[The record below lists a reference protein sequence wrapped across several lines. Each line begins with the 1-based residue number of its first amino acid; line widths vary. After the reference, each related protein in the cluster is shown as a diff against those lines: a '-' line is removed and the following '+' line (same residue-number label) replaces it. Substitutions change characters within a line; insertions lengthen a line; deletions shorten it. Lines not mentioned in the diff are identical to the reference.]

1 MNNGM
6 NNGMNTGMQTNKS
19 EYHKDTLAS
28 ELRKSCLSKLIML
41 VAVILLLLLAAKM
54 TIPSDEQMMYGTLD
68 GVCQCIQK
76 SHGVSGDK
84 SDDIVRNTIASVSH
98 ETDTLKKDTI
108 LADFKKFN
116 RIEIYHHTFF
126 STAYIISNF
135 NSRGARAAIGLFGM
149 VIPTVNFNDFVL
161 RNGPIRKEYNQRII
175 RQTITSDTYLG
186 DNPDLG
192 NTYNTFE
199 GGGSPD

>member
-1 MNNGM
+1 MNNGI
-6 NNGMNTGMQTNKS
+6 QTNKS
-19 EYHKDTLAS
+19 EYHKETLAA
-28 ELRKSCLSKLIML
+28 EIKKSCLAKVIML
-41 VAVILLLLLAAKM
+41 VAVMLLLMLSAKL

-68 GVCQCIQK
+68 GVCQCIQD
-76 SHGVSGDK
+76 SHGVPGDK
-84 SDDIVRNTIASVSH
+84 SDDIVRNGIATVSH
-98 ETDTLKKDTI
+98 ETDSAKKDTI

-116 RIEIYHHTFF
+116 RVEIYHHTFF

-135 NSRGARAAIGLFGM
+135 NSRGARAAVGIFGL

-161 RNGPIRKEYNQRII
+161 RIGPIRKEYNQRII
-175 RQTITSDTYLG
+175 KQTITSDTYMG

-199 GGGSPD
+199 GGGSID

>member
-1 MNNGM
+1 MNNGI
-6 NNGMNTGMQTNKS
+6 QTNKS
-19 EYHKDTLAS
+19 EYHKETLAA
-28 ELRKSCLSKLIML
+28 EIKKSCLAKVIML
-41 VAVILLLLLAAKM
+41 VAVILLFMLAAKL

-68 GVCQCIQK
+68 GVCQCIQD
-76 SHGVSGDK
+76 SHGVPGDK
-84 SDDIVRNTIASVSH
+84 SDDIVRNGIATVSH
-98 ETDTLKKDTI
+98 ETDSAKKDTI

-116 RIEIYHHTFF
+116 RVEIYHHTFF

-135 NSRGARAAIGLFGM
+135 NSRGARAAVGIFGL

-175 RQTITSDTYLG
+175 KQTITSDTYMG

-199 GGGSPD
+199 GGGSID

>member
-1 MNNGM
+1 MNNGI
-6 NNGMNTGMQTNKS
+6 QTTKS
-19 EYHKDTLAS
+19 EYHKETLAA
-28 ELRKSCLSKLIML
+28 EIKKSCLAKVIML
-41 VAVILLLLLAAKM
+41 VAVMLLLMLSAKL

-68 GVCQCIQK
+68 GVCQCIQD
-76 SHGVSGDK
+76 SHGVPGDK
-84 SDDIVRNTIASVSH
+84 SDDIVRNGIATVSH
-98 ETDTLKKDTI
+98 ETDSAKKDTI

-116 RIEIYHHTFF
+116 RVEIYHHTFF

-135 NSRGARAAIGLFGM
+135 NSRGARAAVGIFGL

-175 RQTITSDTYLG
+175 KQTITSDTYMG

-199 GGGSPD
+199 GGGSID

>member
-1 MNNGM
+1 MNNGI
-6 NNGMNTGMQTNKS
+6 QTNKS
-19 EYHKDTLAS
+19 EYHKETLAA
-28 ELRKSCLSKLIML
+28 EIKKSCLAKVIML
-41 VAVILLLLLAAKM
+41 VAVMLLLMLSAKL

-68 GVCQCIQK
+68 GVCQCIQD
-76 SHGVSGDK
+76 SHGVPGDK
-84 SDDIVRNTIASVSH
+84 SDDIVRNGIATMSH
-98 ETDTLKKDTI
+98 ETDSAKKDTI

-116 RIEIYHHTFF
+116 RVEIYHHTFF

-135 NSRGARAAIGLFGM
+135 NSRGARAAVGIFGL

-175 RQTITSDTYLG
+175 KQTITSDTYMG

-199 GGGSPD
+199 GGGSID

>member
-1 MNNGM
+1 MNNGI
-6 NNGMNTGMQTNKS
+6 QTNKS
-19 EYHKDTLAS
+19 EYHKETLAA
-28 ELRKSCLSKLIML
+28 EIKKSCLAKVIML
-41 VAVILLLLLAAKM
+41 VAVMLLLMLSAKL

-68 GVCQCIQK
+68 GVCQCIQD
-76 SHGVSGDK
+76 SHGVPGDK
-84 SDDIVRNTIASVSH
+84 SDDIVRNGIATVSH
-98 ETDTLKKDTI
+98 ETDSAKKDTI

-116 RIEIYHHTFF
+116 RVEIYHHTFF

-135 NSRGARAAIGLFGM
+135 NSRGARAAVGIFGL

-175 RQTITSDTYLG
+175 KQTNTSDTYMG

-199 GGGSPD
+199 GGGSID

>member
-1 MNNGM
+1 MNNGI
-6 NNGMNTGMQTNKS
+6 QTNKS
-19 EYHKDTLAS
+19 EYHKETLAA
-28 ELRKSCLSKLIML
+28 EIKKSCLAKVIML
-41 VAVILLLLLAAKM
+41 VAVMLLLMLSAKL

-68 GVCQCIQK
+68 GVCQCIQD
-76 SHGVSGDK
+76 SHGVPGDK
-84 SDDIVRNTIASVSH
+84 SDDIVRNGIATVSH
-98 ETDTLKKDTI
+98 ETDSAKKDTI

-116 RIEIYHHTFF
+116 RVEIYHHTFF

-135 NSRGARAAIGLFGM
+135 NSRGARAAVGIFGL

-175 RQTITSDTYLG
+175 KQTITSDTYMG

-199 GGGSPD
+199 GGGSID

>member
-1 MNNGM
+1 MNNGI
-6 NNGMNTGMQTNKS
+6 QTNKS
-19 EYHKDTLAS
+19 EYHKETLAA
-28 ELRKSCLSKLIML
+28 EIKKSCLAKVIML
-41 VAVILLLLLAAKM
+41 VAVMLLLMLSAKM

-68 GVCQCIQK
+68 GVCQCIQD
-76 SHGVSGDK
+76 SHGVPGDK
-84 SDDIVRNTIASVSH
+84 SDDIVRNGIATVSH
-98 ETDTLKKDTI
+98 ETDSAKKDTI

-116 RIEIYHHTFF
+116 RVEIYHHTFF

-135 NSRGARAAIGLFGM
+135 NSRGARAAVGIFGL

-175 RQTITSDTYLG
+175 KQTITSDTYMG

-199 GGGSPD
+199 GGGSID

>member
-1 MNNGM
+1 MNNE
-6 NNGMNTGMQTNKS
+6 MQTNKS
-19 EYHKDTLAS
+19 EYKKETLAS
-28 ELRKSCLSKLIML
+28 EFMRSCLGRMIML
-41 VAVILLLLLAAKM
+41 GAVILLLLLAAKL
-54 TIPSDEQMMYGTLD
+54 TVPSDESMMYGTLD
-68 GVCQCIQK
+68 GVCQCIEE
-76 SHGVSGDK
+76 SHGVPGDK
-84 SDDIVRNTIASVSH
+84 SDDIVRNVIATVSH
-98 ETDTLKKDTI
+98 ETDSLKKDTI

-135 NSRGARAAIGLFGM
+135 NSRGARAAIGIYGL

-175 RQTITSDTYLG
+175 RQTITSDTYMG

>member
-1 MNNGM
+1 MNNGI
-6 NNGMNTGMQTNKS
+6 QTNKS
-19 EYHKDTLAS
+19 EYHKETLAA
-28 ELRKSCLSKLIML
+28 EIKKSCLAKVIML
-41 VAVILLLLLAAKM
+41 VAVMLLLMLSAKL

-68 GVCQCIQK
+68 GVCQCIQD
-76 SHGVSGDK
+76 SHGVPDDK
-84 SDDIVRNTIASVSH
+84 SDDIVRNGIATVSH
-98 ETDTLKKDTI
+98 ETDSAKKDTI

-116 RIEIYHHTFF
+116 RVEIYHHTFF

-135 NSRGARAAIGLFGM
+135 NSRGARAAVGIFGL

-175 RQTITSDTYLG
+175 KQTITSDTYMG

-199 GGGSPD
+199 GGGSID

>member
-1 MNNGM
+1 M

-28 ELRKSCLSKLIML
+28 ELRNSCFSKLIML

-54 TIPSDEQMMYGTLD
+54 TVPSDDQMMYGTLD
-68 GVCQCIQK
+68 CVCQCIQK
-76 SHGVSGDK
+76 SHGVPGDK

>member
-1 MNNGM
+1 MNNGI
-6 NNGMNTGMQTNKS
+6 QTNKS
-19 EYHKDTLAS
+19 EYHKETLAA
-28 ELRKSCLSKLIML
+28 EIKKSCLAKVIML
-41 VAVILLLLLAAKM
+41 VAVMLLLMLSAKL
-54 TIPSDEQMMYGTLD
+54 TIPSDEQMIYGTLD
-68 GVCQCIQK
+68 GVCQCIQD
-76 SHGVSGDK
+76 SHGVPGDK
-84 SDDIVRNTIASVSH
+84 SDDIVRNGIATVSH
-98 ETDTLKKDTI
+98 ETDSAKKDTI

-116 RIEIYHHTFF
+116 RVEIYHHTFF

-135 NSRGARAAIGLFGM
+135 NSRGARAAVGIFGL

-175 RQTITSDTYLG
+175 KQTITSDTYMG

-199 GGGSPD
+199 GGGSID

>member
-1 MNNGM
+1 MNNGI
-6 NNGMNTGMQTNKS
+6 QTNKS
-19 EYHKDTLAS
+19 EYHKETLAA
-28 ELRKSCLSKLIML
+28 EIKKSCLAKVIML
-41 VAVILLLLLAAKM
+41 VAVMLLLMLSAKL

-68 GVCQCIQK
+68 GVCQCIQD
-76 SHGVSGDK
+76 SHGVPGDK
-84 SDDIVRNTIASVSH
+84 SDDIVRNGIATVSH
-98 ETDTLKKDTI
+98 ETDSAKKDTI

-116 RIEIYHHTFF
+116 RVEIYHHTFF

-135 NSRGARAAIGLFGM
+135 NSRGARAAVGIFGL

-175 RQTITSDTYLG
+175 KQTITSPTYMG

-199 GGGSPD
+199 GGGSID

>member
-1 MNNGM
+1 MNN
-6 NNGMNTGMQTNKS
+6 GMQTNKS

-28 ELRKSCLSKLIML
+28 ELRKICLSKLIML

-54 TIPSDEQMMYGTLD
+54 TIPSDDQMMYGTLD

-76 SHGVSGDK
+76 SHGVPGDK

>member
-1 MNNGM
+1 MNNGI
-6 NNGMNTGMQTNKS
+6 QTNKS
-19 EYHKDTLAS
+19 EYHKETLAA
-28 ELRKSCLSKLIML
+28 EIKKSCLAKVIML
-41 VAVILLLLLAAKM
+41 VAVMLLLMLSAKL

-68 GVCQCIQK
+68 GVCQCIQD
-76 SHGVSGDK
+76 SHGVPGDK
-84 SDDIVRNTIASVSH
+84 SDDIVRNGIATVSH
-98 ETDTLKKDTI
+98 ETDSAKKDTI
-108 LADFKKFN
+108 LADFKEFN
-116 RIEIYHHTFF
+116 HVEIYHHTFF

-135 NSRGARAAIGLFGM
+135 NSRGARAAVGIFGL

-175 RQTITSDTYLG
+175 KQTITSDTYMG

-199 GGGSPD
+199 GGGSID

>member
-1 MNNGM
+1 MNNGI
-6 NNGMNTGMQTNKS
+6 QTNKS
-19 EYHKDTLAS
+19 EYHKETLAA
-28 ELRKSCLSKLIML
+28 EIKKSCLAKVIML
-41 VAVILLLLLAAKM
+41 VAVILLFMLAAKL

-68 GVCQCIQK
+68 GVCQCIQD
-76 SHGVSGDK
+76 SHGVPGDK
-84 SDDIVRNTIASVSH
+84 SDDIVRNGIATVSH
-98 ETDTLKKDTI
+98 ETDSAKKDTI

-116 RIEIYHHTFF
+116 RVEIYHHTFF

-135 NSRGARAAIGLFGM
+135 NSRGARAAVGIFGL

-175 RQTITSDTYLG
+175 KQTITSDTYMG

>member
-1 MNNGM
+1 MNNGI
-6 NNGMNTGMQTNKS
+6 QTNKS
-19 EYHKDTLAS
+19 EYHKETLAA
-28 ELRKSCLSKLIML
+28 EIKKSCLAKVIML
-41 VAVILLLLLAAKM
+41 VAVMLLLMLSAKL

-68 GVCQCIQK
+68 GVCQCIQD
-76 SHGVSGDK
+76 SHGVPGDK
-84 SDDIVRNTIASVSH
+84 SDDIVRNGIATVSH
-98 ETDTLKKDTI
+98 ETDSVKKDTI
-108 LADFKKFN
+108 LADFNKFN

-135 NSRGARAAIGLFGM
+135 NSRGARAAIGVFGL

-175 RQTITSDTYLG
+175 KQTITSDTYMG

-192 NTYNTFE
+192 NSYNTFE

>member
-1 MNNGM
+1 MNNGI
-6 NNGMNTGMQTNKS
+6 QTNKS
-19 EYHKDTLAS
+19 EYHKETLAA
-28 ELRKSCLSKLIML
+28 EIKKSCLAKVIML
-41 VAVILLLLLAAKM
+41 VAVMLLLMLSAKL
-54 TIPSDEQMMYGTLD
+54 TISSDEQMMYGTLD
-68 GVCQCIQK
+68 GVCQCIQD
-76 SHGVSGDK
+76 SHGVPGDK
-84 SDDIVRNTIASVSH
+84 SDDIVRNGIATVSH
-98 ETDTLKKDTI
+98 ETDSAKKDTI

-116 RIEIYHHTFF
+116 RVEIYHHTFF

-135 NSRGARAAIGLFGM
+135 NSRGARAAVGIFGL

-175 RQTITSDTYLG
+175 KQTITSDTYMG

-199 GGGSPD
+199 GGGSID

>member
-1 MNNGM
+1 MNNGI
-6 NNGMNTGMQTNKS
+6 QTNKS
-19 EYHKDTLAS
+19 EYHKETLAA
-28 ELRKSCLSKLIML
+28 EIKKSCLAKVIML
-41 VAVILLLLLAAKM
+41 VAVMLLLMLSAKL

-68 GVCQCIQK
+68 GVCQCIQD
-76 SHGVSGDK
+76 SHGVPGDK
-84 SDDIVRNTIASVSH
+84 SDDIVRNGIATVSH
-98 ETDTLKKDTI
+98 ETDSAKKDTI

-116 RIEIYHHTFF
+116 RVEIYHHTFF

-135 NSRGARAAIGLFGM
+135 NSRGARAAVGIFGL

-175 RQTITSDTYLG
+175 KQTITSDTYMG

-199 GGGSPD
+199 GGGSRE

>member
-1 MNNGM
+1 MNNGI
-6 NNGMNTGMQTNKS
+6 QTNKS
-19 EYHKDTLAS
+19 EYHKETLAA
-28 ELRKSCLSKLIML
+28 EIKKSCLAKVIML
-41 VAVILLLLLAAKM
+41 VAVMLLLMLSAKL

-68 GVCQCIQK
+68 GVCQCIQD
-76 SHGVSGDK
+76 SHGVPGDK
-84 SDDIVRNTIASVSH
+84 SDDIVRNGIATVSH
-98 ETDTLKKDTI
+98 ETDSAKKDTI

-116 RIEIYHHTFF
+116 RVEIYHHTFF

-135 NSRGARAAIGLFGM
+135 NSRGARAAVGIFGL

-175 RQTITSDTYLG
+175 MQTITSDTYMG

-199 GGGSPD
+199 GGGSID

>member
-1 MNNGM
+1 MNNGI
-6 NNGMNTGMQTNKS
+6 QTNKS
-19 EYHKDTLAS
+19 EYHKETLAA
-28 ELRKSCLSKLIML
+28 EIKKSCLAKVIML
-41 VAVILLLLLAAKM
+41 VAVILLFMLAAKL

-68 GVCQCIQK
+68 GVCQCIQD
-76 SHGVSGDK
+76 SHGVPGDK
-84 SDDIVRNTIASVSH
+84 SDDIVRNGIATVSH
-98 ETDTLKKDTI
+98 ETDSAKKDTI

-116 RIEIYHHTFF
+116 RVEIYHHTFF

-135 NSRGARAAIGLFGM
+135 NSRGARAAVGVFGL

-175 RQTITSDTYLG
+175 KQTITSDTYMG

-199 GGGSPD
+199 GGGSKD

>member
-1 MNNGM
+1 MNNGI
-6 NNGMNTGMQTNKS
+6 QTNKS
-19 EYHKDTLAS
+19 EYHKETLAA
-28 ELRKSCLSKLIML
+28 EIKKSCLAKVIML
-41 VAVILLLLLAAKM
+41 MAVMLLLMLSAKL

-68 GVCQCIQK
+68 GVCQCIQD
-76 SHGVSGDK
+76 SHGVPGDK
-84 SDDIVRNTIASVSH
+84 SDDIVRNGIATVSH
-98 ETDTLKKDTI
+98 ETDSAKKDTI

-116 RIEIYHHTFF
+116 RVEIYHHTFF

-135 NSRGARAAIGLFGM
+135 NSRGARAAVGIFGL

-175 RQTITSDTYLG
+175 KQTITSDTYMG

-199 GGGSPD
+199 GGGSRD

>member
-1 MNNGM
+1 MNNGI
-6 NNGMNTGMQTNKS
+6 QTNKS
-19 EYHKDTLAS
+19 EYHKETLAA
-28 ELRKSCLSKLIML
+28 EIKKSCLAKVIML
-41 VAVILLLLLAAKM
+41 VAVILLFMLAAKL
-54 TIPSDEQMMYGTLD
+54 TIPSDEQMMYGPLD
-68 GVCQCIQK
+68 GVCQCIQD
-76 SHGVSGDK
+76 SHGVPGDK
-84 SDDIVRNTIASVSH
+84 SDDIVRNGIATVSH
-98 ETDTLKKDTI
+98 ETDSAKKDTI

-116 RIEIYHHTFF
+116 RVEIYHHTFF

-135 NSRGARAAIGLFGM
+135 NSRGARAAVGIFGL

-175 RQTITSDTYLG
+175 KQTITSDTYMG

-199 GGGSPD
+199 GGGSKD

>member
-1 MNNGM
+1 MNHGI
-6 NNGMNTGMQTNKS
+6 QTNKS
-19 EYHKDTLAS
+19 EYHKETLAA
-28 ELRKSCLSKLIML
+28 EIKKSCLAKVIML
-41 VAVILLLLLAAKM
+41 VAVMLLLMLSAKL

-68 GVCQCIQK
+68 GVCQCIQD
-76 SHGVSGDK
+76 SHGVPGDK
-84 SDDIVRNTIASVSH
+84 SDDIVRNGIATVSH
-98 ETDTLKKDTI
+98 ETDSAKKDTI

-116 RIEIYHHTFF
+116 RVEIYHHTFF

-135 NSRGARAAIGLFGM
+135 NSRGARAAVGIFGL

-175 RQTITSDTYLG
+175 KQTITSDTYMG

-199 GGGSPD
+199 GGGSID

>member
-1 MNNGM
+1 MNNGI
-6 NNGMNTGMQTNKS
+6 QTNKS
-19 EYHKDTLAS
+19 EYHKETLAA
-28 ELRKSCLSKLIML
+28 EIKKSCLAKVIML
-41 VAVILLLLLAAKM
+41 VAVMLLLMLSAKL
-54 TIPSDEQMMYGTLD
+54 TIPSDEQMMYGTID
-68 GVCQCIQK
+68 GVCQCIQD
-76 SHGVSGDK
+76 SHGVPGDK
-84 SDDIVRNTIASVSH
+84 SDDIVRNGIATVSH
-98 ETDTLKKDTI
+98 ETDSAKKDTI

-116 RIEIYHHTFF
+116 RVEIYHHTFF

-135 NSRGARAAIGLFGM
+135 NSRGARAAVGIFGL

-175 RQTITSDTYLG
+175 KQTITSDTYMG

-199 GGGSPD
+199 GGGSRD

>member
-1 MNNGM
+1 MNNGI
-6 NNGMNTGMQTNKS
+6 QTNKS
-19 EYHKDTLAS
+19 EYHKETLAA
-28 ELRKSCLSKLIML
+28 EIKKSCLAKVIML
-41 VAVILLLLLAAKM
+41 VAVMLLLMLSAKL

-68 GVCQCIQK
+68 GVCPCIQD
-76 SHGVSGDK
+76 SHGVPGDK
-84 SDDIVRNTIASVSH
+84 SDDIVRNGIATVSH
-98 ETDTLKKDTI
+98 ETDSAKKDTI

-116 RIEIYHHTFF
+116 RVEIYHHTFF

-135 NSRGARAAIGLFGM
+135 NSRGARAAVGIFGL

-175 RQTITSDTYLG
+175 KQTITSDTYMG

-199 GGGSPD
+199 GGGSRD

>member
-1 MNNGM
+1 MNNGI
-6 NNGMNTGMQTNKS
+6 QTNKS
-19 EYHKDTLAS
+19 EYHKETLAA
-28 ELRKSCLSKLIML
+28 EIKKSCLAKVIML
-41 VAVILLLLLAAKM
+41 VAVMLLLMLSAKL

-68 GVCQCIQK
+68 GVCQCIQD
-76 SHGVSGDK
+76 SHGVPGDK
-84 SDDIVRNTIASVSH
+84 SDDIVRNGIATVSH
-98 ETDTLKKDTI
+98 ETDSAKKDTI

-116 RIEIYHHTFF
+116 RVEIYHHTFF
-126 STAYIISNF
+126 STAYITSNF
-135 NSRGARAAIGLFGM
+135 NSRGARAAVGIFGL

-175 RQTITSDTYLG
+175 KQTITSDTYMG

-199 GGGSPD
+199 GGGSID

>member
-1 MNNGM
+1 MNNGI
-6 NNGMNTGMQTNKS
+6 QTNKS
-19 EYHKDTLAS
+19 EYHKETLAA
-28 ELRKSCLSKLIML
+28 EIKKSCLAKVIML
-41 VAVILLLLLAAKM
+41 VAVMLLLMLSAKL

-68 GVCQCIQK
+68 GVCQCIQD
-76 SHGVSGDK
+76 SHGVPGDK
-84 SDDIVRNTIASVSH
+84 SDDIVRNSIATVSH
-98 ETDTLKKDTI
+98 ETDSAKKDTI

-116 RIEIYHHTFF
+116 RVEIYHHTFF

-135 NSRGARAAIGLFGM
+135 NSRGARAAVGIFGL

-175 RQTITSDTYLG
+175 KQTITSDTYMG

-199 GGGSPD
+199 GGGSRD

>member
-1 MNNGM
+1 MNNGIQ
-6 NNGMNTGMQTNKS
+6 NNKS
-19 EYHKDTLAS
+19 EYHKETLAA
-28 ELRKSCLSKLIML
+28 EIKKSCLAKVIML
-41 VAVILLLLLAAKM
+41 VAVMLLLMLSAKL

-68 GVCQCIQK
+68 GVCQCIQD
-76 SHGVSGDK
+76 SHGVPGDK
-84 SDDIVRNTIASVSH
+84 SDDIVRNGIATVSH
-98 ETDTLKKDTI
+98 ETDSAKKDTI

-116 RIEIYHHTFF
+116 RVEIYHHTFF

-135 NSRGARAAIGLFGM
+135 NSRGARAAVGIFGL

-175 RQTITSDTYLG
+175 KQTITSDTYMG

-199 GGGSPD
+199 GGGSID

>member
-1 MNNGM
+1 MINGI
-6 NNGMNTGMQTNKS
+6 QTNKS
-19 EYHKDTLAS
+19 EYHKETLAA
-28 ELRKSCLSKLIML
+28 EIKKSCLAKVIML
-41 VAVILLLLLAAKM
+41 VAVMLLLMLSAKL

-68 GVCQCIQK
+68 GVCQCIQD
-76 SHGVSGDK
+76 SHGVPGDK
-84 SDDIVRNTIASVSH
+84 SDDIVRNGIATVSH
-98 ETDTLKKDTI
+98 ETDSAKKDTI

-116 RIEIYHHTFF
+116 RVEIYHHTFF

-135 NSRGARAAIGLFGM
+135 NSRGARAAVGIFGL

-175 RQTITSDTYLG
+175 KQTITSDTYMG

-199 GGGSPD
+199 GGGSID

>member
-1 MNNGM
+1 MNNGI
-6 NNGMNTGMQTNKS
+6 QTNKS
-19 EYHKDTLAS
+19 EYHKETLAA
-28 ELRKSCLSKLIML
+28 EIKKSCLAKVIML
-41 VAVILLLLLAAKM
+41 VAVILLFMLAAKL

-68 GVCQCIQK
+68 GACQCIQD
-76 SHGVSGDK
+76 SHGVPGDK
-84 SDDIVRNTIASVSH
+84 SDDIVRNGIATVSH
-98 ETDTLKKDTI
+98 ETDSAKKDTI

-116 RIEIYHHTFF
+116 RVEIYHHTFF

-135 NSRGARAAIGLFGM
+135 NSRGARAAVGIFGL

-175 RQTITSDTYLG
+175 KQTITSDTYMG

-199 GGGSPD
+199 GGGSKD

>member
-1 MNNGM
+1 MNNGI
-6 NNGMNTGMQTNKS
+6 QTNKR
-19 EYHKDTLAS
+19 EYHKETLAA
-28 ELRKSCLSKLIML
+28 EIKKSCLAKVIML
-41 VAVILLLLLAAKM
+41 VAVMLLLMLSAKL

-68 GVCQCIQK
+68 GVCQCIQD
-76 SHGVSGDK
+76 SHGVPGDK
-84 SDDIVRNTIASVSH
+84 SDDIVRNGIATVSH
-98 ETDTLKKDTI
+98 ETDSAKKDTI

-116 RIEIYHHTFF
+116 RVEIYHHTFF

-135 NSRGARAAIGLFGM
+135 NSRGARAAVGIFGL

-175 RQTITSDTYLG
+175 KQTITSDTYMG

-199 GGGSPD
+199 GGGSID

>member
-1 MNNGM
+1 MNNGI
-6 NNGMNTGMQTNKS
+6 QTNKS
-19 EYHKDTLAS
+19 EYHKETLAA
-28 ELRKSCLSKLIML
+28 EIKKSCLAKVIML
-41 VAVILLLLLAAKM
+41 VAVMLLLMLSAKL

-68 GVCQCIQK
+68 GVCQCIQD
-76 SHGVSGDK
+76 SHGVPGDK
-84 SDDIVRNTIASVSH
+84 SDDIVRNGIATVSH
-98 ETDTLKKDTI
+98 ETDSAKKDTI

-116 RIEIYHHTFF
+116 RVEIYHHTFF

-135 NSRGARAAIGLFGM
+135 NSRGARAAVGIFGL

-175 RQTITSDTYLG
+175 KQTITSDTYMG

-199 GGGSPD
+199 GGGSKD